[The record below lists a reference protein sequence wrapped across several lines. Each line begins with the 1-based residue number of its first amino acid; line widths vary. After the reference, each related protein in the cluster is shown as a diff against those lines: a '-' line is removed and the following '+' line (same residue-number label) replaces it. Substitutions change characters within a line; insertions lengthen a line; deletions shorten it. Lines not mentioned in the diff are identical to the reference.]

1 VTDTETASPERHTSP
16 GRFLGRPLR
25 RVLRRH
31 IGWLP
36 LYELRNKIR
45 YGHTV
50 PRVWLFESAEVR
62 RLRATLPAGAAP
74 LVTTVIPTYRRP
86 ESLPAAVRSVLAQT
100 IRDQR
105 VIVVDDGGGLP
116 ELPDDPRLVAVSLA
130 RNTAV
135 LGVVRN
141 VGIRLADSEFVA
153 FLDDDNEWEPEHL
166 ATALTALRSEEPD
179 RRGRRLAGVYT
190 ALRRVLPDGRDLSAL
205 RSAAGPQRGLP
216 GRQRLRSPPL
226 ARAAIQPSASRSRR
240 AAPRGLG
247 HPLPLQPTSSDQARA
262 GPDGPLSRQSGHVLH
277 GVGFHRELSRYRS
290 CAPYKLRLAVRGR
303 LSSSRYYAPLRTGP
317 RTSFR

>member
-1 VTDTETASPERHTSP
+1 MTDTETASPERHTSP

-31 IGWLP
+31 FGWLP

-100 IRDQR
+100 VSDQR

-130 RNTAV
+130 HNTAV

-166 ATALTALRSEEPD
+166 ATALAALRSETPTPD
-179 RRGRRLAGVYT
+179 KRGRRGRRLAGVYT
-190 ALRRVLPDGRDLSAL
+190 ALRRVLPDGREVDVLSVPFDRQLARNEGFLDANGFVARRSRAL
-205 RSAAGPQRGLP
+205 RFS
-216 GRQRLRSPPL
+216 RLRRDRGVLPREDWATL
-226 ARAAIQPSASRSRR
+226 YRYSRR
-240 AAPRGLG
+240 
-247 HPLPLQPTSSDQARA
+247 HPIEHVPVPTVRYLVN
-262 GPDGPLSRQSGHVLH
+262 PDT
-277 GVGFHRELSRYRS
+277 
-290 CAPYKLRLAVRGR
+290 
-303 LSSSRYYAPLRTGP
+303 YYTVWD
-317 RTSFR
+317 SIES

>member
-1 VTDTETASPERHTSP
+1 VTDTDTETTSPERDTSP

-31 IGWLP
+31 VGWLP

-74 LVTTVIPTYRRP
+74 LVTTIIPTYRRP
-86 ESLPAAVRSVLAQT
+86 ESLPAAVQSALAQT
-100 IRDQR
+100 IGDLR

-166 ATALTALRSEEPD
+166 ATALAALRSEEPD
-179 RRGRRLAGVYT
+179 QRGRRLAGVYT
-190 ALRRVLPDGRDLSAL
+190 ALRRVLPDGRELDVLSVPFDRQLARNEGFLDANGFVARRSRAL
-205 RSAAGPQRGLP
+205 RFS
-216 GRQRLRSPPL
+216 RLRRDRGVLPREDWATL
-226 ARAAIQPSASRSRR
+226 YRYSRR
-240 AAPRGLG
+240 
-247 HPLPLQPTSSDQARA
+247 HPIRHVPVPTVRYLVN
-262 GPDGPLSRQSGHVLH
+262 PDT
-277 GVGFHRELSRYRS
+277 
-290 CAPYKLRLAVRGR
+290 
-303 LSSSRYYAPLRTGP
+303 YYTVWDSIEG
-317 RTSFR
+317 

>member
-1 VTDTETASPERHTSP
+1 VTDTETATPERRTSP

-25 RVLRRH
+25 KVLRRH
-31 IGWLP
+31 FGWLP
-36 LYELRNKIR
+36 LYEMRNKIR

-62 RLRATLPAGAAP
+62 RLRPTLPAGAAP

-105 VIVVDDGGGLP
+105 VIVVDDGGGGLP
-116 ELPDDPRLVAVSLA
+116 ELPDDPRLVTVSLA
-130 RNTAV
+130 HNTAV

-166 ATALTALRSEEPD
+166 ATALAALRSEAPD
-179 RRGRRLAGVYT
+179 QRGRRGQRGQRLAGVYT
-190 ALRRVLPDGRDLSAL
+190 ALRRVLPDGREVDVLSVPFDRRLARNEGFLDANGFVARRSRAL
-205 RSAAGPQRGLP
+205 RFS
-216 GRQRLRSPPL
+216 RLRRDRGVLPREDW
-226 ARAAIQPSASRSRR
+226 ATFYRYSRR
-240 AAPRGLG
+240 
-247 HPLPLQPTSSDQARA
+247 HPIRHVPVPTVRYLVN
-262 GPDGPLSRQSGHVLH
+262 PDT
-277 GVGFHRELSRYRS
+277 
-290 CAPYKLRLAVRGR
+290 
-303 LSSSRYYAPLRTGP
+303 YYTVWD
-317 RTSFR
+317 SIES

>member
-1 VTDTETASPERHTSP
+1 VTDTETTDPERRTSP

-31 IGWLP
+31 FGWLP

-62 RLRATLPAGAAP
+62 RLRATLPASAAP

-100 IRDQR
+100 VSDQR
-105 VIVVDDGGGLP
+105 VIVVDDGGGGLP
-116 ELPDDPRLVAVSLA
+116 ELPDDPRLIAVSLA

-166 ATALTALRSEEPD
+166 ATALAALRSTEPD

-190 ALRRVLPDGRDLSAL
+190 ALRRVLPDGREVDVLSVPFDRRLARNEGFLDANGFVARRSRAL
-205 RSAAGPQRGLP
+205 RFS
-216 GRQRLRSPPL
+216 RLRRDRGVLPREDWATL
-226 ARAAIQPSASRSRR
+226 YRYSRR
-240 AAPRGLG
+240 
-247 HPLPLQPTSSDQARA
+247 HPIEHVPVPTVRYLVN
-262 GPDGPLSRQSGHVLH
+262 PDT
-277 GVGFHRELSRYRS
+277 
-290 CAPYKLRLAVRGR
+290 
-303 LSSSRYYAPLRTGP
+303 YYTVWD
-317 RTSFR
+317 SIES

>member
-1 VTDTETASPERHTSP
+1 MTDTETASPERHTSP

-31 IGWLP
+31 FGWLP

-62 RLRATLPAGAAP
+62 RLRATLPASAAP

-100 IRDQR
+100 VSDLR

-130 RNTAV
+130 HNTAV

-166 ATALTALRSEEPD
+166 ATALAALRSETPTPD
-179 RRGRRLAGVYT
+179 RRGRRRRRLAGVYT
-190 ALRRVLPDGRDLSAL
+190 ALRRVLPDGREVDVLSVPFDRQLARNEGFLDANGFVARRSRAL
-205 RSAAGPQRGLP
+205 RFS
-216 GRQRLRSPPL
+216 RLRRDRGVLPREDWATL
-226 ARAAIQPSASRSRR
+226 YRYSRR
-240 AAPRGLG
+240 
-247 HPLPLQPTSSDQARA
+247 HPIEHVPVPTVRYLVN
-262 GPDGPLSRQSGHVLH
+262 PDT
-277 GVGFHRELSRYRS
+277 
-290 CAPYKLRLAVRGR
+290 
-303 LSSSRYYAPLRTGP
+303 YYTVWD
-317 RTSFR
+317 SIES

>member
-1 VTDTETASPERHTSP
+1 VTDTDTESTSPEPDTSP

-31 IGWLP
+31 VGWLP

-86 ESLPAAVRSVLAQT
+86 ESLPAAVQSVLAQT
-100 IRDQR
+100 IGDLR

-116 ELPDDPRLVAVSLA
+116 ELPNDPRLIAVSLA

-166 ATALTALRSEEPD
+166 ATALAALRSEEPD
-179 RRGRRLAGVYT
+179 QRGRRGRRLAGVYT
-190 ALRRVLPDGRDLSAL
+190 ALRRVLPDGRELDVLSVPFDRQLARNEGFLDANGFVARRSRAL
-205 RSAAGPQRGLP
+205 RFS
-216 GRQRLRSPPL
+216 RLRRDRGVLPREDWATL
-226 ARAAIQPSASRSRR
+226 YRYSRR
-240 AAPRGLG
+240 
-247 HPLPLQPTSSDQARA
+247 HPIRHVPVPTVRYLVN
-262 GPDGPLSRQSGHVLH
+262 PDT
-277 GVGFHRELSRYRS
+277 
-290 CAPYKLRLAVRGR
+290 
-303 LSSSRYYAPLRTGP
+303 YYTVWD
-317 RTSFR
+317 SIES

>member
-1 VTDTETASPERHTSP
+1 MTDTETASPERQTPP

-31 IGWLP
+31 FGWLP

-50 PRVWLFESAEVR
+50 PRVWLFEGSEVR
-62 RLRATLPAGAAP
+62 RLRAALPAGAAP

-86 ESLPAAVRSVLAQT
+86 ASLPAAVRSALAQT

-166 ATALTALRSEEPD
+166 ATALAALRSATPD

-190 ALRRVLPDGRDLSAL
+190 ALRRVLPDGRELDVLSVPFDRQLARNEGFLDANGFVARRSRAL
-205 RSAAGPQRGLP
+205 RFS
-216 GRQRLRSPPL
+216 RLRRDRGVLPREDWATL
-226 ARAAIQPSASRSRR
+226 YRYSRR
-240 AAPRGLG
+240 
-247 HPLPLQPTSSDQARA
+247 HPISHVPVPTVRYLVT
-262 GPDGPLSRQSGHVLH
+262 PDTYYTVWDSGE
-277 GVGFHRELSRYRS
+277 G
-290 CAPYKLRLAVRGR
+290 
-303 LSSSRYYAPLRTGP
+303 
-317 RTSFR
+317 

>member
-1 VTDTETASPERHTSP
+1 VTDTETGSPERHTSP
-16 GRFLGRPLR
+16 GSFLGRPLR

-31 IGWLP
+31 FGWLP

-62 RLRATLPAGAAP
+62 RLRATLPAGAVP

-100 IRDQR
+100 IHDQR

-130 RNTAV
+130 HNTAV

-166 ATALTALRSEEPD
+166 ATALAALRSEEPD

-190 ALRRVLPDGRDLSAL
+190 ALRRVLPDGRELDVLSVPFDRQLARNEGFLDANGFVARRSRAL
-205 RSAAGPQRGLP
+205 RFS
-216 GRQRLRSPPL
+216 RLRRDRGVLPREDWATL
-226 ARAAIQPSASRSRR
+226 YRYSRR
-240 AAPRGLG
+240 
-247 HPLPLQPTSSDQARA
+247 HPIRHVPVPTVRYLVN
-262 GPDGPLSRQSGHVLH
+262 PDT
-277 GVGFHRELSRYRS
+277 
-290 CAPYKLRLAVRGR
+290 
-303 LSSSRYYAPLRTGP
+303 YYTVWD
-317 RTSFR
+317 SIES